1 MKRIAV
7 VGSGIAGLSCAWLLS
22 RTHRVTL
29 FEADTRPGGHTHTV
43 DVEVEGKRFPVDTG
57 FLVFND
63 RTYPNLCA
71 MFDHLGVASVESD
84 MSFSVRIDEAR
95 LEWAGSNLATV
106 FAQKRNLV
114 KPEFWGMLKD
124 ILRFNREATAAVRA
138 TSPVPGTVGE
148 FLDAGGYGRAL
159 REWYLLPMSAAIWSC
174 PTERML
180 EYPAST
186 FLRFC
191 HNHGL
196 LQVSNRPLWRTVSGG
211 GREYVHRLLAELS
224 DVRLGTPVASVTRPP
239 SGGVAVATPQGVE
252 HFDEVVLAS
261 HSDQSL
267 AMLADADESERAVL
281 AAVRYQPNE
290 AWVHT
295 DAALLPRERNAW
307 AAWNYLAGSPR
318 ADGRPVA
325 VSYLLNKLQPLP
337 CRAPVVVTLN
347 PVREPRPGSVLR
359 RISYSHP
366 VFDRPAIGAQ
376 ERLARVQG
384 QRGVWFCGAWTGYGF
399 HEDGLRSA
407 LTVANALGVMAPWQT
422 QALAA

>member
-22 RTHRVTL
+22 RAHRVTL
-29 FEADTRPGGHTHTV
+29 FEADARPGGHSHTV
-43 DVEVEGKRFPVDTG
+43 DVEVEGKTFAVDTG

-71 MFDHLGVASVESD
+71 LFDCLGVASVESD
-84 MSFSVRIDEAR
+84 MSFSVRIDDTR
-95 LEWAGSNLATV
+95 LEWAGSSLATV

-124 ILRFNREATAAVRA
+124 ILRFNRAASAAVLSAR
-138 TSPVPGTVGE
+138 PLPGTMGA
-148 FLDAGGYGRAL
+148 FLDAGGYGRAF

-180 EYPAST
+180 DYPAST

-196 LQVSNRPLWRTVSGG
+196 LQVSDRPLWRTVAGG
-211 GREYVHRLLAELS
+211 ARQYVRRLLADLR
-224 DVRLGTPVASVTRPP
+224 DVRLATPVLSVTR
-239 SGGVAVATPQGVE
+239 SAAGGVTVSTAQGQE
-252 HFDEVVLAS
+252 RFDNVILAS

-267 AMLADADESERAVL
+267 AILADADEQERAIL
-281 AAVRYQPNE
+281 SAVRYQPNE
-290 AWVHT
+290 AWLHT
-295 DAALLPRERNAW
+295 DAALLPRERSAW
-307 AAWNYLAGSPR
+307 AAWNYLSGSPR

-347 PVREPRPGSVLR
+347 PVREPRADTVLR
-359 RISYSHP
+359 RISYAHP
-366 VFDRPAIGAQ
+366 VFDQAAVAAQ
-376 ERLARVQG
+376 EALPRVQG
-384 QRGVWFCGAWTGYGF
+384 QRGIWFCGAWTGYGF

-407 LTVANALGVMAPWQT
+407 LRVANALGAVAPWQP
-422 QALAA
+422 QARAA

>member
-22 RTHRVTL
+22 RAHRVTL
-29 FEADTRPGGHTHTV
+29 FEADARPGGHTHTV
-43 DVEVEGKRFPVDTG
+43 DVEVEGKAFPVDTG

-63 RTYPNLCA
+63 RTYPNLCGL
-71 MFDHLGVASVESD
+71 FNHLGVASVASD

-114 KPEFWGMLKD
+114 NPEFWSMLKD
-124 ILRFNREATAAVRA
+124 ILRFNREATAAVRNA
-138 TSPVPGTVGE
+138 RPVHGSMGA
-148 FLDAGGYGRAL
+148 FLDAGGYGRAF

-174 PTERML
+174 PTQRML

-186 FLRFC
+186 FLNFC

-196 LQVSNRPLWRTVSGG
+196 LQVSDRPQWRTVSGG
-211 GREYVHRLLAELS
+211 GREYVRRLLADLA
-224 DVRLGTPVASVTRPP
+224 DVRLATPVLSVTRPA
-239 SGGVAVATPQGVE
+239 SGGVAVATATGVE
-252 HFDEVVLAS
+252 GFDEVVLAS

-267 AMLADADESERAVL
+267 TMLADADEAERGVL
-281 AAVRYQPNE
+281 SAVRYQPNE
-290 AWVHT
+290 AWLHT
-295 DAALLPRERNAW
+295 DASLLPRSRGAW

-318 ADGRPVA
+318 ADGQPVA

-337 CRAPVVVTLN
+337 CRVPVVVTLN
-347 PVREPRPGSVLR
+347 PVRKPRAEAVLQ
-359 RISYSHP
+359 RISYAHP
-366 VFDRPAIGAQ
+366 VFDQPAIAAQ
-376 ERLARVQG
+376 ERLARLQG
-384 QRGVWFCGAWTGYGF
+384 QRRVWFCGAWTGYGF

-407 LTVANALGVMAPWQT
+407 LRVANALGVTAPWQA

>member
-1 MKRIAV
+1 VRRIAV
-7 VGSGIAGLSCAWLLS
+7 VGSGVAGLSCAWLLS

-29 FEADTRPGGHTHTV
+29 FEADSRPGGHTHTV

-71 MFDHLGVASVESD
+71 LFNHLGVVTVASD

-124 ILRFNREATAAVRA
+124 ILRFNRTATAAVRA
-138 TSPVPGTVGE
+138 ARPVTGTTGE
-148 FLDAGGYGRAL
+148 FLQAGGYGRAF

-174 PTERML
+174 PTRRML
-180 EYPAST
+180 EYPAGT
-186 FLRFC
+186 FLNFC

-196 LQVSNRPLWRTVSGG
+196 LQVSDRPLWRTVSGG
-211 GREYVHRLLAELS
+211 GREYVRRLLADLS
-224 DVRLGTPVASVTRPP
+224 DVRLATPVVSVTRPAA
-239 SGGVAVATPQGVE
+239 GGVAVATAAGVE
-252 HFDEVVLAS
+252 AFDEVVLAS

-267 AMLADADESERAVL
+267 AMLSDADEAERSIL
-281 AAVRYQPNE
+281 SAVRYQPNE

-295 DAALLPRERNAW
+295 DASLLPRRRGAW
-307 AAWNYLAGSPR
+307 AAWNYLAGSPQ

-325 VSYLLNKLQPLP
+325 VSYLLNKLQPIP
-337 CRAPVVVTLN
+337 SRAPVIVTLN
-347 PVREPRPGSVLR
+347 PVGEPRAESVLR
-359 RISYSHP
+359 RISYAHP
-366 VFDRPAIGAQ
+366 VFDQPAIDAQ
-376 ERLARVQG
+376 ERLARIQG
-384 QRGVWFCGAWTGYGF
+384 QRRVWFCGAWTGYGF

-407 LTVANALGVMAPWQT
+407 LRVANALGVMAPWQP
-422 QALAA
+422 QVLAA